1 MGRQTVPC
9 HCVTQCQGDRRYPSR
24 GVCYCASMAVSKNM
38 RNFTFR
44 DREFFWRYRMKF
56 KNSTL
61 TIMSPDKS
69 FHIVYHVLS
78 DRSNETLE
86 VGNQLIQWFQ
96 SGMEGPSPIKE
107 NTFTHHLTVR
117 GSEFSPRVETGH
129 HPRRFRC
136 PHIFNDEW
144 CYPHQIARLLAWIFD
159 HEDTLVEVDKHGQK
173 QSLTYPSTPG
183 PDGRRRAHLYC
194 EIDDETRVYLVVL
207 NEKNQV
213 QEKRLLSVFAPKM
226 GPIETHL
233 RDIVWTDKRTLHIRL
248 KDRLRHWKVTLGK
261 AETAFVLQRSKHSH
275 DYELGRMYVEGK
287 YVLKNVP
294 AGITL
299 LKKAAESGHGQ
310 AQKMLKELG
319 PTPG

>member
-1 MGRQTVPC
+1 
-9 HCVTQCQGDRRYPSR
+9 
-24 GVCYCASMAVSKNM
+24 MAVSKNM

-44 DREFFWRYRMKF
+44 DRKFFWRYRMKF

-78 DRSNETLE
+78 ERSGETLE
-86 VGNQLIQWFQ
+86 VGQNLLKWFE
-96 SGMEGPSPIKE
+96 SGMKGASPIKE
-107 NTFTHHLTVR
+107 DTFTHHLTVR

-159 HEDTLVEVDKHGQK
+159 HEDTLVEVDKDDRK
-173 QSLTYPSTPG
+173 RSLTYPSTPG
-183 PDGRRRAHLYC
+183 PNGLKSAYLYC
-194 EIDDETRVYLVVL
+194 EIEEETRVYLVVL
-207 NEKNQV
+207 NEKAQV
-213 QEKRLLSVFAPKM
+213 HEKRLLSVFAPKM
-226 GPIETHL
+226 GRIENHL
-233 RDIVWTDKRTLHIRL
+233 RDIVWSDKRTLHIRM
-248 KDRLRHWKVTLGK
+248 KDRQHHWKVTLGRDT
-261 AETAFVLQRSKHSH
+261 EFVLQRSKHSH
-275 DYELGRMYVEGK
+275 DYELGRMYVEGT

-299 LKKAAESGHGQ
+299 LKKAAEKGHGQ
-310 AQKMLKELG
+310 ARKMLKELG
-319 PTPG
+319 ATPD